1 MSDTNN
7 PDNTGR
13 RPLTIKPRS
22 DTGTVKQ
29 SFSHGRSKQVSVEV
43 KKKKV
48 VLAPGATPKV
58 ARPAAAAPVAAPVEA
73 EKKPAAAAPQPTAA
87 QEAVQKSNFS
97 EAELK
102 ARKIAIDAARADQ
115 ERRKLEQEAIEEA
128 NRRRADEARR
138 MAEEEKRRAEAGPAH
153 PQAAPDEDDAGG
165 RFSRGDR
172 GGADRGDFRG
182 GGRSTAAPRTGA
194 TSFSGD
200 RAGAP
205 RGPGGAVRVRPDAAP
220 RGPGGPRPP
229 GGPGGAGPRPGGFSG
244 DRGPPRP
251 GGPGAGPG
259 RGPGGPRGPGG
270 GPRPLAPLDTDDLT
284 PLSELGGR
292 VKRVKSSGDDAP
304 AGGEVRPARKDEPK
318 RRQGRLTISAAL
330 GDDEDKQRSYA
341 AVKRARERERERRL
355 KMAGGSE
362 KVSREVV
369 LPESITV
376 ADLAN
381 RMSERQADVVK
392 FMMQQGELVRST
404 DVLDADTAQLIV
416 EEFGH
421 TVKRV
426 AESDVEIGLDGVV
439 DKDDHL
445 ESRPPVV
452 TVMGHVDHGK
462 TSLLDALRQT
472 DVVSGEAGGI
482 TQHIGAYQV
491 QLKSGEK
498 ITFLDTPGHAAFSSM
513 RARGANA
520 TDIVIL
526 VVAADDGVMPQTI
539 EAIQHAKAAGA
550 PIIVAVNKIDKHDAK
565 PENVLTQLLQYDVQ
579 VEAMGGETPAVF
591 VSALK
596 KTGLDE
602 LTDTITALAE
612 ILELKANPDRDAD
625 GVVIESKLDKGRGP
639 VATVLVKRGTLKRG
653 DIVVA
658 GAQWGR
664 VKALNNERGQLVDV
678 ALPATPVEVLGLDGA
693 PDPGDQL
700 VVVDS
705 EARAREITDYRVRT
719 KRNKTGPS
727 QRAGTSLEQMLSRLK
742 EGGTAAGGG
751 LKEASFLVKGDV
763 QGSVEA
769 ITQSLEKLST
779 DEVRARVVLG
789 AVGGISESDVQLAI
803 SAGTPIIAFNVRAN
817 KQARELAEREGV
829 EIRYYSIIYNLIDD
843 VKNTLSGMLPPERR
857 ETFLGYAEIL
867 QIFNISK
874 AGKVAGCR
882 VSEGIVRR
890 GSGVRLL
897 RDNVVIHE
905 GTLSVLKRF
914 KDEVPEV
921 KQGME
926 CGMAFANYQDIR
938 EGDQIECFQVELIER
953 RLD

>member
-1 MSDTNN
+1 MSDTKDT
-7 PDNTGR
+7 DNTGR
-13 RPLTIKPRS
+13 RPLTLKRS

-29 SFSHGRSKQVSVEV
+29 SFSHGRSKQVVVET
-43 KKKKV
+43 KKKRV
-48 VLAPGATPKV
+48 VVTPGDKPKV
-58 ARPAAAAPVAAPVEA
+58 IKPEPEKVEA
-73 EKKPAAAAPQPTAA
+73 PKLTAA
-87 QEAVQKSNFS
+87 QEALQKSGLS

-102 ARKIAIDAARADQ
+102 ARQAAIAQRRADE
-115 ERRKLEQEAIEEA
+115 ERRKIEQEAVDEA
-128 NRRRADEARR
+128 NKRRADEARR
-138 MAEEEKRRAEAGPAH
+138 IAEEDKRRQEATARGDVPPPVEAE
-153 PQAAPDEDDAGG
+153 DEGERGRGRGAGG
-165 RFSRGDR
+165 RDTRGAPPR
-172 GGADRGDFRG
+172 AGAG
-182 GGRSTAAPRTGA
+182 
-194 TSFSGD
+194 FSGD
-200 RAGAP
+200 RAAAP
-205 RGPGGAVRVRPDAAP
+205 RGPGGAVRVRPDGDRPRGPAGP
-220 RGPGGPRPP
+220 GRGPGGP
-229 GGPGGAGPRPGGFSG
+229 GGPRPGGFSG

-251 GGPGAGPG
+251 GGPGGAGRGPAGPG
-259 RGPGGPRGPGG
+259 RGPGGPR
-270 GPRPLAPLDTDDLT
+270 PLAPLDPDELT

-292 VKRVKSSGDDAP
+292 VKRVKSAGNDDAP
-304 AGGEVRPARKDEPK
+304 GGEARPARKDEPK
-318 RRQGRLTISAAL
+318 RRQGRLTVSAAL
-330 GDDEDKQRSYA
+330 GDDDEKQRSYA

-355 KMAGGSE
+355 KMAGGGSE
-362 KVSREVV
+362 KVSREVI
-369 LPESITV
+369 LPENITV

-426 AESDVEIGLDGVV
+426 AESDVEIGLEGHD
-439 DKDDHL
+439 DHDDHL
-445 ESRPPVV
+445 EPRPPVV

-491 QLKSGEK
+491 QLKTGEK

-550 PIIVAVNKIDKHDAK
+550 PIIVAVNKIDKHDAEPDK
-565 PENVLTQLLQYDVQ
+565 VLTQLLQYDVQ
-579 VEAMGGETPAVF
+579 VESMGGQTPAVK

-602 LTDTITALAE
+602 LTQTISALAE

-658 GAQWGR
+658 GGQWGR
-664 VKALNNERGQLVDV
+664 VKALNNERGQTVED
-678 ALPATPVEVLGLDGA
+678 ARPATPVEVLGLDGA
-693 PDPGDQL
+693 PDPGDQV

-705 EARAREITDYRVRT
+705 EARAREITDYRLRT
-719 KRNKTGPS
+719 KRNKTGAP
-727 QRAGTSLEQMLSRLK
+727 RPGTSLEQMLSRLK
-742 EGGTAAGGG
+742 EGGGPAGGG
-751 LKEASFLVKGDV
+751 LKEAAFLVKGDV

-803 SAGTPIIAFNVRAN
+803 SANAPIIAFNVRAN
-817 KQARELAEREGV
+817 KQARDLAEREGV

-843 VKNTLSGMLPPERR
+843 VKNTLSGMLAPERR

-874 AGKVAGCR
+874 VGKVAGCR

-905 GTLSVLKRF
+905 GTLSILKRF
-914 KDEVPEV
+914 KDEVQEV

-953 RLD
+953 KLE